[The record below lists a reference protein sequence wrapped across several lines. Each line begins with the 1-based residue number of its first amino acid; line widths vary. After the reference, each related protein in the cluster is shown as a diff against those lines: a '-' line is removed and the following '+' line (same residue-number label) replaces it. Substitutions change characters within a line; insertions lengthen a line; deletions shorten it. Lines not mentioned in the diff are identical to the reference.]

1 MNTKNSNSK
10 AKTGAKYDSFLEA
23 IRDLGGDFG
32 STVNKNLKDG
42 SKDIFENIFPF
53 KKNQPPHDPSPL
65 EETNIFSSEQEN
77 QFLRK
82 KLRQFEGVK
91 HQEVLLFSQEQ
102 RKTQQQVNVLQ
113 DEIKKLTQATGE
125 LARESQVAAFNN
137 TPNAGVYHKNLF
149 EAIIQTIRNIRS
161 HVQESS
167 FWLASWNKK
176 AQKKN
181 SYGNMAKKF
190 GASFM
195 LHHDRSVATQTG

>member
-1 MNTKNSNSK
+1 MNLKNSTN
-10 AKTGAKYDSFLEA
+10 KTKSGTKYDSFLEA

-32 STVNKNLKDG
+32 ATVNKNIKDG
-42 SKDIFENIFPF
+42 SRDVLESLFPF
-53 KKNQPPHDPSPL
+53 NNDHGSSEPS
-65 EETNIFSSEQEN
+65 FSNNNEVFSAEQEN
-77 QFLRK
+77 QLLRK
-82 KLRQFEGVK
+82 KYRQSEGVR

-125 LARESQVAAFNN
+125 LARESQAAAFNN
-137 TPNAGVYHKNLF
+137 IPNAGVYHKNLF

-161 HVQESS
+161 QVQESS

-181 SYGNMAKKF
+181 MYGNMAKKQ